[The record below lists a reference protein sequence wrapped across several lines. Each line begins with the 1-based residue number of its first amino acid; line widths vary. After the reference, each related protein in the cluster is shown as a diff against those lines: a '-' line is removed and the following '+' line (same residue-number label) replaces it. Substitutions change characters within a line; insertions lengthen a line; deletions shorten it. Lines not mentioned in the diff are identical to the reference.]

1 MHSKYENFVFDD
13 GEDIVDK
20 LFNDEDFFEIVFYD
34 KNYIIE

>member
-13 GEDIVDK
+13 GEDIFDK